1 MVAALDNL
9 VKLGL
14 LKTEPPSKTELQR
27 FIRHAERALADASL
41 PKLSPSGR
49 FDMAYNAAH
58 ALALAA
64 LRANGYRPSDGPG
77 HRAIVFQSLVHTI
90 DAPATL
96 ASTLN
101 RYHTRRNRS
110 EYVAYEDATEAEAK
124 DLLALA
130 QQAHDLLIDWMRKRR
145 PELL

>member
-9 VKLGL
+9 VRSRL
-14 LKTEPPSKTELQR
+14 LKAEPPSKTELQR

-41 PKLSPSGR
+41 PKLSASGR
-49 FDMAYNAAH
+49 FDLSYNAAH
-58 ALALAA
+58 AVALAA
-64 LRANGYRPSDGPG
+64 LRANGYRPGDGAG
-77 HRAIVFQSLVHTI
+77 HRAIAFQSLVHTI
-90 DAPATL
+90 NAPAAL

-110 EYVAYEDATEAEAK
+110 EYVAYEDVIEAEAK
-124 DLLALA
+124 DLVALA
-130 QQAHDLLIDWMRKRR
+130 RQAHDLLIDWLRRHR